1 MKKVIDRFLSYIA
14 IDTMSDPKS
23 ETTPSTKKQ
32 FDLLNELRDEL
43 ADMGLEVS
51 LDEKGY
57 IYASLAANTDK
68 KIPTIGFVS
77 HVDTSPAFYGKCTNP
92 RFVDYEGG
100 DIPLNE
106 EYRLTEKEF
115 PFLKDLKG
123 KRLITT
129 DGTSLLGADDKAG
142 VAEIMTAMEYLIA
155 HPEIEHGKVVV
166 GFTPDEEIGQGADYF
181 DVEKFGAD
189 FAYTMDGGP
198 LGEFEYEN
206 FNAAGAKV
214 HIKGK
219 SVHPGSAKDIMV
231 NAMYIGMEFNA
242 LLPANQRP
250 EHTEGYEGF
259 FMLEEISGDIE
270 NCKMEYIIRDHDMEK
285 FLEKKAL
292 MQAAA
297 DYINKKHGDILN
309 LTIED
314 SYYNMK
320 EKVEPHKEILDL
332 ALRSMR
338 DLDIEPIVRPI
349 RGGTDGSRLSFM
361 GLPCPNIFAGGYNF
375 HGRFE
380 FIPEENLIKAT
391 ELIIQIIKNVS
402 V

>member
-23 ETTPSTKKQ
+23 DTTPSTKKQ
-32 FDLLNELRDEL
+32 FDLLHKLRDEL

-57 IYASLAANTDK
+57 IYASLEANTDK
-68 KIPTIGFVS
+68 KLPTIGFVS
-77 HVDTSPAFYGKCTNP
+77 HVDTSPAFYGKCVNP
-92 RFVDYEGG
+92 QFVDYEGG

-106 EYRLTEKEF
+106 EYKLTEKEF
-115 PFLKDLKG
+115 PFLKGLKG

-142 VAEIMTAMEYLIA
+142 VAEIMTAMEYLVS
-155 HPEIEHGKVVV
+155 HPEIKHGRVVV

-181 DVEKFGAD
+181 DVKRFGAD

-219 SVHPGSAKDIMV
+219 SVHPGSAKDIMI
-231 NAMYIGMEFNA
+231 NAMYVGMEFNA

-259 FMLEEISGDIE
+259 FMLEEISGNIE
-270 NCKMEYIIRDHDMEK
+270 ACTMEYIIRDHDMEK

-297 DYINKKHGDILN
+297 DYINRRYGDILQ

-332 ALRSMR
+332 ALQSMKE
-338 DLDIEPIVRPI
+338 LNIEPIVRPI

-391 ELIIQIIKNVS
+391 ELIVRIVQNVAI
-402 V
+402 

>member
-23 ETTPSTKKQ
+23 DTTPSTKKQ
-32 FDLLNELRDEL
+32 FDLLHKLRDEL

-57 IYASLAANTDK
+57 IYASLEANTDK
-68 KIPTIGFVS
+68 KLPTIGFVS
-77 HVDTSPAFYGKCTNP
+77 HVDTSPAFYGKCVNP
-92 RFVDYEGG
+92 QFVDYEGG

-106 EYRLTEKEF
+106 EYKLTEKEF
-115 PFLKDLKG
+115 PFLKGLKG

-142 VAEIMTAMEYLIA
+142 VAEIMTAMEYLVS
-155 HPEIEHGKVVV
+155 HPEIKHGRVVV

-181 DVEKFGAD
+181 DVQRFGAD

-219 SVHPGSAKDIMV
+219 SVHPGSAKDIMI
-231 NAMYIGMEFNA
+231 NAMYVGMEFNA

-259 FMLEEISGDIE
+259 FMLEEISGNIE
-270 NCKMEYIIRDHDMEK
+270 ACTMEYIIRDHDMEK

-297 DYINKKHGDILN
+297 DYINRRYGDILQ

-332 ALRSMR
+332 ALQSMKE
-338 DLDIEPIVRPI
+338 LNIEPIVRPI

-391 ELIIQIIKNVS
+391 ELIVRIVQNVAI
-402 V
+402 

>member
-1 MKKVIDRFLSYIA
+1 MKKVTDRFLSYIA

-32 FDLLNELRDEL
+32 FDLLNKLRDEL
-43 ADMGLEVS
+43 SEMGLEVS

-92 RFVDYEGG
+92 QFVDYEGG
-100 DIPLNE
+100 DISLNA
-106 EYRLTEKEF
+106 EYKLTEKEF

-142 VAEIMTAMEYLIA
+142 VAEIMTAMEYLTN

-166 GFTPDEEIGQGADYF
+166 GFTPDEEIGQGTDYF

-206 FNAAGAKV
+206 FNAAGARV

-219 SVHPGSAKDIMV
+219 SVHPGSAKDIMI
-231 NAMYIGMEFNA
+231 NAMYIGMEFNS

-259 FMLEEISGDIE
+259 FMLEEIVGDIE
-270 NCKMEYIIRDHDMEK
+270 NCRMEYIIRDHDMEK

-297 DYINKKHGDILN
+297 DYINKKYGDILSI
-309 LTIED
+309 TIED

-320 EKVEPHKEILDL
+320 EKVEPHKEILNL

-338 DLDIEPIVRPI
+338 DLGIEPIVRPI

-380 FIPEENLIKAT
+380 FIPEENLIKAA
-391 ELIIQIIKNVS
+391 ELIVQIIKNAS
-402 V
+402 A

>member
-1 MKKVIDRFLSYIA
+1 MKKVTDRFLSYIA
-14 IDTMSDPKS
+14 IDTMSDPNS

-32 FDLLNELRDEL
+32 FDLLNKLRDEL
-43 ADMGLEVS
+43 SEMGLEVS

-92 RFVDYEGG
+92 QFVDYEGG
-100 DIPLNE
+100 DISLNA
-106 EYRLTEKEF
+106 EYKLTEKEF

-142 VAEIMTAMEYLIA
+142 VAEIMTAMEYLTN

-166 GFTPDEEIGQGADYF
+166 GFTPDEEIGQGTDYF

-206 FNAAGAKV
+206 FNAAGARV

-219 SVHPGSAKDIMV
+219 SVHPGSAKDIMI
-231 NAMYIGMEFNA
+231 NAMYIGMEFNS

-259 FMLEEISGDIE
+259 FMLEEIVGDIE
-270 NCKMEYIIRDHDMEK
+270 NCRMEYIIRDHDMEK

-297 DYINKKHGDILN
+297 DYINKKYGDILSI
-309 LTIED
+309 TIED

-320 EKVEPHKEILDL
+320 EKVEPHKKILNL

-338 DLDIEPIVRPI
+338 DLGIEPIVRPI

-380 FIPEENLIKAT
+380 FIPEENLIKAA
-391 ELIIQIIKNVS
+391 ELIVQIIKNAS
-402 V
+402 A